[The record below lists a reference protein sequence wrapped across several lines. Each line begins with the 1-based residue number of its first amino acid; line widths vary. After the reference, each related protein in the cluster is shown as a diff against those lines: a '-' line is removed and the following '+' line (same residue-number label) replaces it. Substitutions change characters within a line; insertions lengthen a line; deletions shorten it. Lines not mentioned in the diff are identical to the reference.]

1 MIDLK
6 TKKFVKI
13 LNNTLSRNSKVFLF
27 KYYNKIG
34 AYYNL
39 RYGNFKKPNYPSTLS
54 INLTN
59 RCNINCTICDRD
71 DPNVGLSMDFEN
83 LAKLEKPIAHAKVID
98 LTGWGE
104 AITYKKYPE
113 AIKYIKSIN
122 NTKKLFVQTSN
133 GTAIDKYTEYL
144 KGRIH
149 KVVISLN
156 AATKE
161 TYEKEMFTN
170 IDVGRGKFTK
180 TLKNIEYFMTG
191 ITKQDRLNIRLHF
204 VTYKE
209 NYLEMP
215 AFVEL
220 ANSLGIK
227 SVSFG
232 HFMAFNSEM
241 EQLSL
246 FHLKNEYNEM
256 AVEAEKVG
264 KKFNISVFYRK
275 FYEDLGLTKNN
286 CTYPFDSCF
295 ISPEGEI
302 YPCCYIGDISMG
314 NVFQEDFDS
323 IWYGKKIQKLREAK
337 NWKTCNTCAP
347 FHSFDKIT
355 THRTS
360 HLNILPA
367 SKKLAI

>member
-1 MIDLK
+1 
-6 TKKFVKI
+6 
-13 LNNTLSRNSKVFLF
+13 
-27 KYYNKIG
+27 
-34 AYYNL
+34 
-39 RYGNFKKPNYPSTLS
+39 
-54 INLTN
+54 
-59 RCNINCTICDRD
+59 
-71 DPNVGLSMDFEN
+71 
-83 LAKLEKPIAHAKVID
+83 
-98 LTGWGE
+98 TGWGE

-314 NVFQEDFDS
+314 NVF
-323 IWYGKKIQKLREAK
+323 
-337 NWKTCNTCAP
+337 
-347 FHSFDKIT
+347 
-355 THRTS
+355 
-360 HLNILPA
+360 
-367 SKKLAI
+367 